1 MDQPSQRQQRQRS
14 KKRNSAAAIERIV
27 RGDRG
32 FIGYG
37 QPFDCTYGTSV
48 ETYESSS
55 AEGPHLWLAL
65 QETNLAA
72 NGKGVP
78 GQAHAHLNED
88 QVRALRDRL
97 QAFLDDVPS
106 RWG

>member
-1 MDQPSQRQQRQRS
+1 MSAR
-14 KKRNSAAAIERIV
+14 KRNNAAAIERIV

-65 QETNLAA
+65 RGGEALRARA
-72 NGKGVP
+72 VP
-78 GQAHAHLNED
+78 GEAHAHLDED

-97 QAFLDDVPS
+97 QAFLDDIPS
-106 RWG
+106 RWS